1 MKYPNLR
8 ILFLF
13 IFIIFSWGLA
23 WPVNKIGLE
32 YMSPTWYT
40 AIRLVIGTVTMM
52 LLVIALGKFSLPKR
66 KDFPLIFI
74 IGLLQISVYILL
86 ANIGLKYLPAGR
98 SSLLAYTTP
107 LWVMPAATLIF
118 HEKTGRLRWFG
129 FLLGI
134 AGLTILLSPWEMNW
148 LDKNVVF
155 GAIML
160 LLASLC
166 WAISMLCARY
176 MHWTKSPLELIP
188 WQLLIGTLPI
198 IALAWINEPFVAI
211 HWNTTLVL
219 SLAYTGALVTG
230 LSYWSGLVVNKELP
244 TLVVSLGFLLVPV
257 VSMLSSAAYLH
268 ETMTMPTILAMILII
283 SGICCVVLKESS
295 D

>member
-8 ILFLF
+8 YLLLF

-40 AIRLVIGTVTMM
+40 AIRLIIGTTTMM
-52 LLVIALGKFSLPKR
+52 TLVIALGKFSLPKL
-66 KDFPLIFI
+66 KDIPLILI
-74 IGLLQISVYILL
+74 IGLLQISIYILL

-118 HEKTGRLRWFG
+118 HEKTGPLRWFG
-129 FLLGI
+129 FALGI
-134 AGLTILLSPWEMNW
+134 SGLTILLSPWEMNW
-148 LDKNVVF
+148 LDTNVIF
-155 GAIML
+155 GVVML

-166 WAISMLCARY
+166 WAISMLAARY

-198 IALAWINEPFVAI
+198 LALAWINEPVVTI
-211 HWNTTLVL
+211 HWNTPLIL
-219 SLAYTGALVTG
+219 SLVYTGALVTG

-268 ETMTMPTILAMILII
+268 ETITMPTLLAMILII
-283 SGICCVVLKESS
+283 SGICCVVIKEKA